1 MIYLDNNATTKV
13 LPEVRD
19 EMIKYL
25 TEEYGNP
32 SSKYYDLAT
41 TSSKAINDARINVSN
56 LFDCESDEVI
66 FTSGSTESNNF
77 IIKGIADVQDS
88 SKNHIITSKI
98 EHPSVVNTVK
108 YLETKGFHATFL
120 NVNKSGIVELKD
132 LEESITSQTFLVS
145 IMWVNNELGSINNI
159 KEIAKLCKMKN
170 IFLHV
175 DATQAVGK
183 VDVTLP
189 DGVNFVSFSAHKIYG
204 PKGVGAAIIRKDREG
219 LPVKITP
226 LLHGGEQEGN
236 LRAGTQSVHNIVGLG
251 KACEIVR
258 RDFNKN
264 QKILH
269 DQEEFLTNVL
279 KEKLGDRIVF
289 NSRNEHKVNGTL
301 NFQIKGVRNVIFLKK
316 IAPYIAASAG
326 SACSITHPS
335 YTLKAI
341 GLTDDEI
348 QQSIRFS
355 LSPYENIASLKD
367 IL

>member
-32 SSKYYDLAT
+32 SSKYYDLAL
-41 TSSKAINDARINVSN
+41 TSSYAIKKARTSVSK
-56 LFDCESDEVI
+56 LFGCESDEVI
-66 FTSGSTESNNF
+66 FTSGATESNNF
-77 IIKGIADVQDS
+77 IIKGIADVQEI

-98 EHPSVVNTVK
+98 EHPSVLNTVK
-108 YLETKGFHATFL
+108 YLQTKGFDATFL
-120 NVNKSGIVELKD
+120 NVNNYGVVELKD
-132 LEESITSQTFLVS
+132 LEESITPQTFLVS

-159 KEIAKLCKMKN
+159 KEIAELCKNKN
-170 IFLHV
+170 VYLHV

-189 DGVNFVSFSAHKIYG
+189 DGVNFVSFSGHKIYG
-204 PKGVGAAIIRKDREG
+204 PKGIGIAIIRKDQDRM
-219 LPVKITP
+219 PIKITP
-226 LLHGGEQEGN
+226 LLHGGEQEN
-236 LRAGTQSVHNIVGLG
+236 DLRAGTQSVHNIVGLG
-251 KACEIVR
+251 KACEIVM
-258 RDFNKN
+258 RDFDKN
-264 QKILH
+264 QRILH
-269 DQEEFLTNVL
+269 DQEEFLINVL
-279 KEKLGDRIVF
+279 KDKLGDQIFF
-289 NSRNEHKVNGTL
+289 NSCKEHKVKGTI
-301 NFQIKGVRNVIFLKK
+301 NFQIKGVKNVIFLKK

-341 GLTDDEI
+341 GLTDEEI

-355 LSPYENIASLKD
+355 LSPYEDITNINN